1 MNKLYTRKA
10 AAKNLQTSATVLKE
24 LEATGVAQ
32 VVRDEKKRPRYTA
45 EMIEAL
51 RPVVASM
58 APPPML
64 APQFIPA
71 PTQPQSMPQAMPSA
85 EQYLEVAPTPEQ
97 AVRPTLTPDEESMFQ
112 AEFAYTLAAEA
123 SRFGATTAEL
133 LDAWQRA
140 NLPIALPQSFVSM
153 LSDWS
158 PKFGMGIEEMWQT
171 TLVHLLSVPLSAPQ
185 TYVPPRPTYPM
196 SSPTYGY
203 GASPTAALQQYSP
216 QYPTPYPAAFMPPQ
230 PQVRPRFSTPPRM
243 PGYYPAQPWNGSGLM
258 PSPFQVAPPQ
268 SSSVLDARNALDV
281 ARIEQE
287 RRRLERA
294 AEAEDEARIK
304 AEEREATRA
313 ANMERAQALAL
324 AQAVAQQQH
333 MEKQAAVQK
342 SEEAKRFAAAQE
354 EAQRQR
360 DEQERIERAVASIFA
375 DIPAFVPPDAVENI
389 RQQVWSSI
397 QGKSAAVAPAI
408 ARDIVARAVAPFQE
422 EARRMELRH
431 KVAAIVLGTDRMFF
445 FRDGPEVEAVAVQ
458 AAQDF
463 LDSGAVDHLDVNYA
477 VAEVR
482 RVRDAAVAA
491 HKKAAV
497 VESVEEVG

>member
-1 MNKLYTRKA
+1 MNKLHTRKA
-10 AAKNLQTSATVLKE
+10 AAKILQTSATVLKE

-58 APPPML
+58 AP
-64 APQFIPA
+64 QFTPA
-71 PTQPQSMPQAMPSA
+71 PAQPQMSPMPMPSA

-123 SRFGATTAEL
+123 ARFGVTTAEL

-171 TLVHLLSVPLSAPQ
+171 ALVHLLSVPLSAPQ
-185 TYVPPRPTYPM
+185 AYVSPRPAYPM
-196 SSPTYGY
+196 SSPSYGY
-203 GASPTAALQQYSP
+203 GPSPTAALGQYGSP
-216 QYPTPYPAAFMPPQ
+216 QFPTPYPAAFMPPQ
-230 PQVRPRFSTPPRM
+230 PQVRPRFAASPRM
-243 PGYYPAQPWNGSGLM
+243 PGYYPTQPWNTSGFV
-258 PSPFQVAPPQ
+258 PSPFSVPPQ
-268 SSSVLDARNALDV
+268 PSGPVADARAAFEV

-287 RRRLERA
+287 RRRMERA

-313 ANMERAQALAL
+313 ANMERAQALAF
-324 AQAVAQQQH
+324 AQAAAQQQH
-333 MEKQAAVQK
+333 MEKQAVLQR
-342 SEEAKRFAAAQE
+342 SEEAKRHAAAQE
-354 EAQRQR
+354 EARQQR

-408 ARDIVARAVAPFQE
+408 SRDIVTRAVAPFQE

-431 KVAAIVLGTDRMFF
+431 KVAAIVVGADQMYF
-445 FRDGPEVEAVAVQ
+445 FRDGPEVQAVAAQ
-458 AAQDF
+458 AAQSF

-477 VAEVR
+477 IAETR

-491 HKKAAV
+491 HKKATAAGEPV
-497 VESVEEVG
+497 NGVG